1 MPARLA
7 IRIEDSPRGASIVAL
22 AGELD
27 LSTISRMETALL
39 EQLRQR
45 PAVLVDLSTLSFIDS
60 SGLGILIR
68 AFRSAN
74 GTPVSFLIAP
84 GSQVERVFRIA
95 GVDEAMPVFS
105 DRDLALSALS
115 RNGEGP
121 SGE

>member
-1 MPARLA
+1 
-7 IRIEDSPRGASIVAL
+7 VAL